1 MNRPYCRVFFLIMG
15 LLLIGCG
22 AEAVRRPAVLIDA
35 EEYSRA
41 GLQAYGDAEWR
52 SAQHFFNK
60 ALLLYQGVDDQ
71 EGVLLSSINLAE
83 VALAQHDDAA
93 AKHYL
98 TLADRIATDD
108 FFQHYQPRISLLYGR
123 LALQQKQWAEA
134 AHRLREILPV
144 FKGVRAVSVP
154 DNTQIAA
161 IASQVKLAFWRKQ
174 DELLWVQRY
183 AHALKQ
189 TAHNNRDRQARL
201 LRFQADLLL
210 QQGAVA
216 DAESKLQQA
225 LLLYKQG
232 LSRVGIAVT
241 LLELAQYY
249 QASQRWQDAQEYLT
263 RSRAVYHL
271 LGDDEKVKQMT
282 DLLAPV
288 KQ

>member
-1 MNRPYCRVFFLIMG
+1 MG
-15 LLLIGCG
+15 LLLTGCG

-93 AKHYL
+93 ATHYL
-98 TLADRIATDD
+98 TLAGRIATDD

-174 DELLWVQRY
+174 DEL
-183 AHALKQ
+183 KQ

-210 QQGAVA
+210 QQGAAA

-249 QASQRWQDAQEYLT
+249 QASQRWQHAQEYLT

-271 LGDDEKVKQMT
+271 LGDDEKVKQIT
-282 DLLAPV
+282 DLLARV